1 MSLRDDLVPVVDA
14 ARQIVADLGFRR
26 VEVVIRRITGADD
39 GIAMLLTGANRGT
52 ATDLTLDPPPRVSDW
67 VIRGPDPG
75 GLYREGDQLVTRISA
90 TYTESQLNPG
100 GNSVW
105 LLNGEPHGLIK
116 LIPQSRP
123 GSKVFLGWSAVV
135 RSMRRADA

>member
-1 MSLRDDLVPVVDA
+1 MALRDNLIPVVDS

-26 VEVVIRRITGADD
+26 VEVVVRSIAGADD
-39 GIAMLLTGANRGT
+39 GLAALASDADDGT

-67 VIRGPDPG
+67 VVRGPDPA
-75 GLYREGDQLVTRISA
+75 GLYQEGDQLVTRISA
-90 TYTESQLNPG
+90 TYTEAELNPG

-105 LLNGEPHGLIK
+105 LLDDVEHALIK
-116 LIPQSRP
+116 LLPQSRP

-135 RSMRRADA
+135 RPMRRRA